1 MSVNRDAELEQ
12 LSGMKVA
19 LQQARPGIL
28 SRPVAEIADVLGRVG
43 ERFSDPSDQ
52 LRRMALD
59 KLPSAAKL
67 SRELAEVVLDGMAAG
82 WTREAL
88 SKLLENEFANPALL
102 DGLVRAQQRSDARSL
117 SVPRVMA
124 VGPTLCVQISSG
136 SVPGVGVNAL
146 IRSLLVKA
154 PTLIKPGAGDVV
166 LTQLFAEALRD
177 ADAEL
182 GSAVAVRYWSGGEGH
197 ELTRQAVEGADA
209 VVVYGSDESVLSV
222 RGMLP
227 VSCRFIAYITALESA
242 LLAERSSKTTSRI

>member
-59 KLPSAAKL
+59 KLPSEAKL

-88 SKLLENEFANPALL
+88 SKLLEN
-102 DGLVRAQQRSDARSL
+102 
-117 SVPRVMA
+117 
-124 VGPTLCVQISSG
+124 
-136 SVPGVGVNAL
+136 
-146 IRSLLVKA
+146 
-154 PTLIKPGAGDVV
+154 
-166 LTQLFAEALRD
+166 
-177 ADAEL
+177 
-182 GSAVAVRYWSGGEGH
+182 
-197 ELTRQAVEGADA
+197 
-209 VVVYGSDESVLSV
+209 
-222 RGMLP
+222 
-227 VSCRFIAYITALESA
+227 
-242 LLAERSSKTTSRI
+242 